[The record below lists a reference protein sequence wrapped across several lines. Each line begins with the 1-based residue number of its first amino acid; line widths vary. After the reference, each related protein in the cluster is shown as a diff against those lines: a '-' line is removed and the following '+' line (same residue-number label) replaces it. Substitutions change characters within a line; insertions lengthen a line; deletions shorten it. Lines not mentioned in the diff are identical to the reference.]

1 MEDATLAQRSYAV
14 LVRVLEERGD
24 LEPGHGLRA
33 GDRAVA
39 ARFGVSVASARNWRR
54 GRQQH
59 VSARIAER
67 LITEVER
74 IAPGHAEQLRVHHDL
89 AHRVDRIERIAERL
103 AAELTRHM
111 GAASDWHIYAGP
123 LALAFAPT
131 LPIRERADL
140 AERAT
145 ALIARAAELGL
156 DHRDVPALPELIRAM
171 LHLWHHA
178 GTFGV
183 RARSVQGLLARA
195 GGSYLNRIELAL
207 YLGDVCTMPGLFTGD
222 LADAERYARAARALL
237 AQASDVD
244 EGASPVSRRD
254 AATMLASVRA
264 QILACH
270 APRAASGQLAT
281 FAREHG
287 RRRPDI
293 AWIDSVRHGALGYIA
308 VTAADDASAAEHF
321 AVAVDR
327 SHGWLRAMGLPFAS
341 TPHRAL
347 GACAARRAGVSAE
360 WCLAQVHEALL
371 DAREH
376 GVAVD
381 ELAARRAAESL
392 YRAAGDALRAD
403 HHARRAHDAASRHRL
418 GAWDRALSE
427 LLTRVPGGDRTAGQ
441 PSEA

>member
-1 MEDATLAQRSYAV
+1 MDDVTLAQRSYAV
-14 LVRVLEERGD
+14 LVRVLEERGE
-24 LEPGHGLRA
+24 LEPGHGLKA

-39 ARFGVSVASARNWRR
+39 DRFGVSVASARNWRR

-74 IAPGHAEQLRVHHDL
+74 IAPRHAEQLRVHHHL
-89 AHRVDRIERIAERL
+89 AHRVDRIEPIAERL
-103 AAELTRHM
+103 VAELTRHM

-131 LPIRERADL
+131 LPPRERADL

-145 ALIARAAELGL
+145 TLIARIAELGL

-222 LADAERYARAARALL
+222 LADAERYARAARTLL
-237 AQASDVD
+237 GQASDAD
-244 EGASPVSRRD
+244 ENASPVSRRD

-270 APRAASGQLAT
+270 APRAAAGQLAT
-281 FAREHG
+281 FVSEHG
-287 RRRPDI
+287 SRRPDI
-293 AWIDSVRHGALGYIA
+293 AWIDSVRYGALGYIA
-308 VTAADDASAAEHF
+308 VTTDRDDAAAAHHF
-321 AVAVDR
+321 ASAVDR
-327 SHGWLRAMGLPFAS
+327 SHGWLRGMGLPFAS

-347 GACAARRAGVSAE
+347 GACAAKRAGAPTDR
-360 WCLAQVHEALL
+360 CLAHVHEALL

-403 HHARRAHDAASRHRL
+403 HHARRAHDAAARHRL
-418 GAWDRALSE
+418 GAWDRALVE
-427 LLTRVPGGDRTAGQ
+427 LLVHVRAPGGDSRAG
-441 PSEA
+441 A

>member
-1 MEDATLAQRSYAV
+1 M
-14 LVRVLEERGD
+14 LVRVLEESGE
-24 LEPGHGLRA
+24 LEPGHGLKA

-67 LITEVER
+67 LIAKVER
-74 IAPGHAEQLRVHHDL
+74 IAPRHAEQLRVHHDL
-89 AHRVDRIERIAERL
+89 AHRVDRIERIAEGL
-103 AAELTRHM
+103 ATELTRHM

-123 LALAFAPT
+123 LALAFAPS
-131 LPIRERADL
+131 LPPRERADL

-145 ALIARAAELGL
+145 ALIARIAELGL

-222 LADAERYARAARALL
+222 LADAERYARAARVLL
-237 AQASDVD
+237 GQASDAD
-244 EGASPVSRRD
+244 EKASPVSRRD

-270 APRAASGQLAT
+270 APRAASAQLAT
-281 FAREHG
+281 FVSEHG
-287 RRRPDI
+287 PRRPDI
-293 AWIDSVRHGALGYIA
+293 AWIDSVRHGALGYIS
-308 VTAADDASAAEHF
+308 VAAEGDDAAAAEHF
-321 AVAVDR
+321 ASAVDR

-347 GACAARRAGVSAE
+347 GACAARRAGARPDR
-360 WCLAQVHEALL
+360 CLAQVHEALL

-381 ELAARRAAESL
+381 ELAARRAAESF

-403 HHARRAHDAASRHRL
+403 HHARRACDAAARHRL
-418 GAWDRALSE
+418 RAWDRALTE
-427 LLTRVPGGDRTAGQ
+427 LLVRVPASGRAAG
-441 PSEA
+441 PRAEP